1 MIIRNVKGVIVK
13 SGLTMLFGLR
23 FILSK
28 DCYIEEDHN
37 AFIQILNYKIM
48 KTIYFI
54 LIILLGLSFAGY
66 CLYLLRKEYKKMTAR
81 TPNDD
86 LYDLD
91 WKIESTLVND
101 PNELYFISRIKELRL
116 KPEVN
121 QERLNVLDRKF
132 RDKFQILHNDIEF
145 FSTLDPHSPDNLDF
159 SKLKKSINW
168 KNIRK
173 QDDVDLDY
181 SRVDGK

>member
-1 MIIRNVKGVIVK
+1 
-13 SGLTMLFGLR
+13 
-23 FILSK
+23 
-28 DCYIEEDHN
+28 
-37 AFIQILNYKIM
+37 
-48 KTIYFI
+48 
-54 LIILLGLSFAGY
+54 
-66 CLYLLRKEYKKMTAR
+66 MTAR

-91 WKIESTLVND
+91 WKIESALVND

-132 RDKFQILHNDIEF
+132 RDKFQELHNNIEV

-173 QDDVDLDY
+173 QDDIDIDY
-181 SRVDGK
+181 QRDDGK